1 MKKRE
6 GGLTPDEIKK
16 LEKFLRDRETM
27 DIESLGKEWGLTT
40 YYVRYAEYML
50 RKIGVYLPYRTL
62 GRPYKKAKGE

>member
-1 MKKRE
+1 MKNRE
-6 GGLTPDEIKK
+6 RGLTPDEIKK

-27 DIESLGKEWGLTT
+27 DIESLGKEWGLTV

-62 GRPYKKAKGE
+62 GRPYKKGK